1 MIINFFLASTI
12 FLFFLIPLLGMPIQ
26 FNIAYALYRGRCLLA
41 DIFRES
47 VISTKSSF
55 NGDELV
61 GRFIGVRIGA
71 DRTVEGCLRISF
83 KRKEFLNSLMK
94 ILQKYK
100 MANEFFY
107 RSRGNVLLYLSHNA
121 CANCPVVYG
130 TSGVVPKSILVTP
143 FGLLF
148 ELVYRKREIPNDL
161 FEVLISGRA
170 DDVMGYM
177 LTPREQEVLYY
188 AYFRG
193 YYGQPHGISLDQLSE
208 ELNISKSTL
217 SEILRNAERKIVT
230 AYMRHDLPHLV
241 LSKILSHCLDLRP
254 LRFLNFYCLQ

>member
-1 MIINFFLASTI
+1 
-12 FLFFLIPLLGMPIQ
+12 MPRQ
-26 FNIAYALYRGRCLLA
+26 FNIAYALYRGRCSLV

-47 VISTKSSF
+47 IRSTKSSF
-55 NGDELV
+55 NGDEIV

-71 DRTVEGCLRISF
+71 DRTVECCLRISF
-83 KRKEFLNSLMK
+83 KRKEFLNNLMK
-94 ILQKYK
+94 ILQKYG
-100 MANEFFY
+100 MVNEIFC

-121 CANCPVVYG
+121 CVNCPVVCG

-148 ELVYRKREIPNDL
+148 EFIYRKREIPNDL

-170 DDVMGYM
+170 DDVMEYM
-177 LTPREQEVLYY
+177 LTPREQEVLYH

-193 YYGQPHGISLDQLSE
+193 YYGQPHEISLDQLSD

-230 AYMRHDLPHLV
+230 AYMRHDLPHLI
-241 LSKILSHCLDLRP
+241 LSKILHVISLRNKQE
-254 LRFLNFYCLQ
+254 LSKGEIEVAQ